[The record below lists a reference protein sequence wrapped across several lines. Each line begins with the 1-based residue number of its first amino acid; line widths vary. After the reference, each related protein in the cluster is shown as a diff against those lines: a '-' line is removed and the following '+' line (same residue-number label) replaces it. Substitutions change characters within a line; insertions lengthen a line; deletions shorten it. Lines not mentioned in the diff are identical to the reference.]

1 MNLRTEILQA
11 LLRSP
16 GSPGARLP
24 SVRTLAKSFGAA
36 PGTAR
41 SALAELCDGTR
52 AYAVP
57 GKGCFWGKRPERELP
72 ELPETQSESLAR
84 KFREDWTSGYLKPDL
99 KFPMMKELCARYGV
113 SLPLLRHFL
122 TQKAESGAIVRL
134 GHGRYRFAYP
144 KTPGNEGEVLLV
156 TRCDRSGYFP
166 SASER
171 ETEFL
176 RSMYRRAAENNL
188 KLRLIGFHEASG
200 MFLSRSGEPCTLS
213 DFPRALGAVVSTLLV
228 WNPENMLAP
237 FHSVTY
243 PVSVW
248 WEQPPEK
255 FPRFLK
261 GHRWAFFNATFGTFP
276 GMIVGEFLKKR
287 GCSSVA
293 YISPYHASSWSAD
306 RFSGLEK
313 SGLGVTAFTDA
324 EFASPWDFRE
334 LARKNGGMDSVE
346 MRARALC
353 EHKLKEIAKD
363 IPPFDAWVCVN
374 DEVASILQD
383 LSERGEIPR
392 PPYMVGFDNSEES
405 YLMRLDSFEFNI
417 DTMVSQALFHLL
429 FRNAD
434 SEFSGELRE
443 VHGSVIVK

>member
-11 LLRSP
+11 LLKSP

-24 SVRTLAKSFGAA
+24 SVRSLAKSFGAA

-41 SALAELCDGTR
+41 SALAELCDDLR

-57 GKGCFWGKRPERELP
+57 GKGCFWGKRPELELP
-72 ELPETQSESLAR
+72 ELPESQSESLAR
-84 KFREDWTSGYLKPDL
+84 KFREDWNSGYLKPDA
-99 KFPMMKELCARYGV
+99 KFPMMKELCARYDV
-113 SLPLLRHFL
+113 SLPLLRRFL
-122 TQKAESGAIVRL
+122 TQKVEAGALVRL
-134 GHGRYRFAYP
+134 GHGRYRFAHS
-144 KTPGNEGEVLLV
+144 KTPENDGEVLLV

-200 MFLSRSGEPCTLS
+200 MLLSRSGEPCSLS
-213 DFPRALGAVVSTLLV
+213 DFPHVLGAVISTLLV
-228 WNPENMLAP
+228 RNSSDILTL
-237 FHSVTY
+237 FRSVTY

-248 WEQPPEK
+248 WEQPPGE
-255 FPRFLK
+255 FPKFLK

-276 GMIVGEFLKKR
+276 GKIVGDFLKKR

-306 RFSGLEK
+306 RLLGLMESGL
-313 SGLGVTAFTDA
+313 SVTAFTDA

-334 LARKNGGMDSVE
+334 LARKGGGTDSVE

-353 EHKLKEIAKD
+353 EQKLKSIAKD

-374 DEVASILQD
+374 DEVASILQE
-383 LSERGEIPR
+383 LSERGDVPR
-392 PPYMVGFDNSEES
+392 APYMVGFDNSEES

-429 FRNAD
+429 SRNAD

-443 VHGSVIVK
+443 IHGSVIVK